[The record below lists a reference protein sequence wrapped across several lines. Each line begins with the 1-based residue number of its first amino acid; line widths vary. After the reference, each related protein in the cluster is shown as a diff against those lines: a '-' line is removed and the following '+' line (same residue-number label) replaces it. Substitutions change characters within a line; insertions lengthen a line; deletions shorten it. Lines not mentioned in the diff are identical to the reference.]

1 MREAAA
7 MTHAETVAA
16 INASLLRPDTTAEK
30 HGVYPLRPRPVPEP
44 PRAA

>member
-1 MREAAA
+1 
-7 MTHAETVAA
+7 MTLSPSEHDAQVAA
-16 INASLLRPDTTAEK
+16 VRACELLAPTSAER

>member
-1 MREAAA
+1 MTPNEHAAQL
-7 MTHAETVAA
+7 AA
-16 INASLLRPDTTAEK
+16 VRASLNLAPTPAER

>member
-1 MREAAA
+1 MTQSEHAAQLA
-7 MTHAETVAA
+7 AVRASDKLAPTSAE
-16 INASLLRPDTTAEK
+16 R